1 MLILIIPIETY
12 ERPSYRVVSTA
23 LPIDAGEHS
32 FMILNKILLFAV
44 QYINSYSVIH
54 TLDSCTIGR
63 DGQWMHRPF

>member
-1 MLILIIPIETY
+1 MIILIIPIETY

-23 LPIDAGEHS
+23 PPINAGEHS
-32 FMILNKILLFAV
+32 SMILNKILFAV

-63 DGQWMHRPF
+63 DG